1 MPRSSTVPLACCLAY
16 SAAFKAVCEVPIV
29 NEVFAVGNASFR
41 QRCGERYRELAAQ
54 AYLKL
59 LAPQPQPA
67 DKAAG

>member
-1 MPRSSTVPLACCLAY
+1 
-16 SAAFKAVCEVPIV
+16 V
-29 NEVFAVGNASFR
+29 NEVFAVGDASFR

-67 DKAAG
+67 DKAGG